1 MNQRLFKFLRKNCFT
16 QYKNFGKYKILQC
29 LCAKFKRLITAVFII
44 IIKNN
49 VSLLSLNYIP
59 MTISDLFTS
68 GFNTRNQDHFA
79 AIVKVAMSDATISMQ
94 EKKFLDRLAQKLDI
108 SKEMYARILKDYK
121 SHPINPPANLEKRI
135 ERLYDLTR
143 MVSVDTINFSQK
155 VKLLTK
161 LAIGLGFAS
170 NAVSKVVSVAL
181 SRIAKGDKY
190 DLFKKKIS
198 FLGIPK

>member
-1 MNQRLFKFLRKNCFT
+1 
-16 QYKNFGKYKILQC
+16 
-29 LCAKFKRLITAVFII
+29 
-44 IIKNN
+44 
-49 VSLLSLNYIP
+49 

-79 AIVKVAMSDATISMQ
+79 AIVNVAMSDATITEQ

-135 ERLYDLTR
+135 ERLYDLAR
-143 MVSVDTINFSQK
+143 MVNVDTINFSQK

-170 NAVSKVVSVAL
+170 DAVSKVVSVAL
-181 SRIAKGDKY
+181 NNIAKGDKY
-190 DLFKKKIS
+190 ETFKE
-198 FLGIPK
+198 GINYLLTTK

>member
-1 MNQRLFKFLRKNCFT
+1 
-16 QYKNFGKYKILQC
+16 
-29 LCAKFKRLITAVFII
+29 
-44 IIKNN
+44 
-49 VSLLSLNYIP
+49 

-68 GFNTRNQDHFA
+68 GFNTRKQDHFA
-79 AIVKVAMSDATISMQ
+79 AIVKVAMSDATISEQ

-181 SRIAKGDKY
+181 SRIAKGDIY

>member
-1 MNQRLFKFLRKNCFT
+1 
-16 QYKNFGKYKILQC
+16 
-29 LCAKFKRLITAVFII
+29 
-44 IIKNN
+44 
-49 VSLLSLNYIP
+49 

-79 AIVKVAMSDATISMQ
+79 AIVKVAMSDATISEQ

>member
-1 MNQRLFKFLRKNCFT
+1 
-16 QYKNFGKYKILQC
+16 
-29 LCAKFKRLITAVFII
+29 
-44 IIKNN
+44 
-49 VSLLSLNYIP
+49 

-79 AIVKVAMSDATISMQ
+79 AIVKVAMSDATISVQ

-143 MVSVDTINFSQK
+143 MVSVDSINFSQK

>member
-1 MNQRLFKFLRKNCFT
+1 
-16 QYKNFGKYKILQC
+16 
-29 LCAKFKRLITAVFII
+29 
-44 IIKNN
+44 
-49 VSLLSLNYIP
+49 

-68 GFNTRNQDHFA
+68 GFNTRKQDHFA
-79 AIVKVAMSDATISMQ
+79 AIVKVAMSDATISEQ

>member
-1 MNQRLFKFLRKNCFT
+1 
-16 QYKNFGKYKILQC
+16 
-29 LCAKFKRLITAVFII
+29 
-44 IIKNN
+44 
-49 VSLLSLNYIP
+49 

-79 AIVKVAMSDATISMQ
+79 AIVKVAMSDATISEQ

-121 SHPINPPANLEKRI
+121 SHPINPPAILEKRI

>member
-1 MNQRLFKFLRKNCFT
+1 
-16 QYKNFGKYKILQC
+16 
-29 LCAKFKRLITAVFII
+29 
-44 IIKNN
+44 
-49 VSLLSLNYIP
+49 

-68 GFNTRNQDHFA
+68 GFNTRKQDHFA
-79 AIVKVAMSDATISMQ
+79 AIVKVAMSDATISEQ

-121 SHPINPPANLEKRI
+121 SHPINPPAILEKRI

-181 SRIAKGDKY
+181 SRIAKGDIY

>member
-1 MNQRLFKFLRKNCFT
+1 
-16 QYKNFGKYKILQC
+16 
-29 LCAKFKRLITAVFII
+29 
-44 IIKNN
+44 
-49 VSLLSLNYIP
+49 

-68 GFNTRNQDHFA
+68 GFNTRKQDHFA
-79 AIVKVAMSDATISMQ
+79 AIVKVAMSDATISEQ

-121 SHPINPPANLEKRI
+121 SHPINPPAILEKRI

>member
-1 MNQRLFKFLRKNCFT
+1 
-16 QYKNFGKYKILQC
+16 
-29 LCAKFKRLITAVFII
+29 
-44 IIKNN
+44 
-49 VSLLSLNYIP
+49 

-68 GFNTRNQDHFA
+68 GFNTRKQDHFA
-79 AIVKVAMSDATISMQ
+79 AIVKVAMSDATISEQ

-108 SKEMYARILKDYK
+108 SKEMYARILKNYK

>member
-1 MNQRLFKFLRKNCFT
+1 
-16 QYKNFGKYKILQC
+16 
-29 LCAKFKRLITAVFII
+29 
-44 IIKNN
+44 
-49 VSLLSLNYIP
+49 

-68 GFNTRNQDHFA
+68 GFNTRKQDHFA
-79 AIVKVAMSDATISMQ
+79 AIVKVAMSDATISEQ

-121 SHPINPPANLEKRI
+121 SHPINPPAILEKRI

-161 LAIGLGFAS
+161 LAIALGFAS